1 MNSVNIK
8 IHISFKWLKRLVEVI
23 MPAIPFP
30 SIQFQSVIFSLAL
43 ILIIFFGTR
52 NLITSGVALT
62 VFFLGLI
69 ADIVQIV
76 VFLFGMITNLTGFQ

>member
-1 MNSVNIK
+1 
-8 IHISFKWLKRLVEVI
+8 
-23 MPAIPFP
+23 MPTIPF
-30 SIQFQSVIFSLAL
+30 QFQSVIFSLAL
-43 ILIIFFGTR
+43 ILIIFFGTT